1 MDTSLGERTADQLVI
16 ELTKL
21 ISQIEIKNFQDM
33 IAAESDQFNLQQ
45 IVVKIEN
52 FLLSKAKQEG
62 IKIDDPNIDPDEEE
76 VKDSFMN
83 LR

>member
-1 MDTSLGERTADQLVI
+1 
-16 ELTKL
+16 
-21 ISQIEIKNFQDM
+21 M